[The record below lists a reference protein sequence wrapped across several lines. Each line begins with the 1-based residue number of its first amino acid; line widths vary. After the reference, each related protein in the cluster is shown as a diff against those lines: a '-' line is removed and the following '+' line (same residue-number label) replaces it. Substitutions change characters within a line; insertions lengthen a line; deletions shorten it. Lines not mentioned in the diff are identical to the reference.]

1 MKKLLVFHISVFLF
15 ITICDIKAQG
25 LVFNDSIKT
34 QLFNNY
40 EQAEVSRAPLP
51 SNYSLKPYT
60 PYVHFQLG
68 SECVAYSFA
77 TAHTILEAIAYDW
90 RDQKYISVNSY
101 SPHFIYYRNKE
112 KGDDECSI
120 GLDPFKVSQD
130 VLNVGM
136 AKLSDVECPD
146 YYPCSLESRLCSYY
160 PPSYAGDLASA
171 KYNKLDDIY
180 ILENIQQIRSAIAA
194 SRPVVIG
201 MQVPDSFKDAGGL
214 WIPQYG
220 DSPEKGYGHAMV
232 AVAYDD
238 YKYGG
243 AIQLMN
249 SWGTQWGDGGF
260 TWVKYKDILDYV
272 QFGLALDRSIGR
284 YRAEAPEDSE
294 TQTQYSEIKEA
305 DISLLKA
312 DSKLGKSLNPDS
324 VKTNYTGLKATDF
337 ETKE

>member
-1 MKKLLVFHISVFLF
+1 MKKLLIFHISVFLF
-15 ITICDIKAQG
+15 INIGDSKGQG

-34 QLFNNY
+34 QLFSNY
-40 EQAEVSRAPLP
+40 EKAEISRAPLP
-51 SNYSLKPYT
+51 SNYSLKPYA

-90 RDQKYISVNSY
+90 RDQKFISVNSY

-146 YYPCSLESRLCSYY
+146 YYPCSLESRLCSFY

-171 KYNKLDDIY
+171 SRNKLDEIY
-180 ILENIQQIRSAIAA
+180 IIENVQQLRTAIASA
-194 SRPVVIG
+194 RPVVVG
-201 MQVPDSFKDAGGL
+201 MQVPESFNEAGTL
-214 WIPQYG
+214 WTPKLG

-232 AVAYDD
+232 AIAYDD
-238 YKYGG
+238 FKYGG

-249 SWGTQWGDGGF
+249 SWGSKWGDEGY
-260 TWVKYKDILDYV
+260 TWVKYEDIMNYV
-272 QFGLALDRSIGR
+272 QFGLALDRNIGR
-284 YRAEAPEDSE
+284 FRAEAPEGNLIES
-294 TQTQYSEIKEA
+294 QYSEIDEA
-305 DISLLKA
+305 DISLLKE
-312 DSKLGKSLNPDS
+312 DSKLGALLKSDS
-324 VKTNYTGLKATDF
+324 IQTNYTKLLPVDF
-337 ETKE
+337 EQK